1 MSQLY
6 ADREAMLSAMN
17 EFFTNHPEVPRISDA
32 WGPIADYIF
41 DNGMTPTL
49 SNFEYVFRIKRAEI
63 ESALDSIPP
72 ERWKKEIVIPEFQKR
87 QAEQPKQESIKPLGV
102 SWSQFLNNG

>member
-1 MSQLY
+1 MSELY

-17 EFFTNHPEVPRISDA
+17 EFFAAHPDLPRISDV
-32 WGPIADYIF
+32 WDVIADYIF

-49 SNFEYVFRIKRAEI
+49 SNFEFVYRLKKAEI

-72 ERWKKEIVIPEFQKR
+72 DRWKKEIVIPEFQKR
-87 QAEQPKQESIKPLGV
+87 QAEQPKQQNAKPLGV
-102 SWSQFLNNG
+102 SYSQWIHSR